1 MKKSLLLIALL
12 LAPIV
17 AASSLYFTSPATR
30 TGCQCDPQ
38 EFTLEL
44 YNQAAHGEVFT
55 LSIQTDSETFSTFVT
70 PTVESQPGSKSPVIA
85 FMTPHCDALPDTYEF
100 TIRAVGSAGTILT
113 AQGISIVEECHYLL
127 LHFTHEQSVC
137 SGEESRFDITLEN
150 AGYFPEAGS
159 LFTDLDPQLY
169 SLANSSFSLQPEA
182 SKQFHLYVTPPNE
195 MPPQTLTFK
204 VNASSFYTYR
214 ESFALL
220 HVLDCSN
227 LLIDMPEA
235 CIAVN
240 PGEQITEYYTLTN
253 NGIDDS
259 FDLELLC
266 PAFVTT
272 SVDEVTLASGE
283 SITLPLYI
291 EPSQQHLDQNFACS
305 VRATSQRYG
314 KQFTEST
321 EICVQKLYDADL
333 WTGLSGNSLTICEG
347 DSASIPFNLRNDG
360 KAVEYFL
367 QSTIGSLSSNNHYLT
382 PGQEIQFSVAI
393 PSTMSVGKH
402 DVTVTASNQFHS
414 ETETVRLTV
423 EKCYDASMSLGDST
437 MQICPGETLSTS
449 ATLYNKGTRADD
461 YSISVNAPSE
471 FSVIT
476 QPSQLSIPALS
487 NKQFSLAVSALYT
500 AEYGSQ
506 RQIEVIA
513 QDGTTSSA
521 TLSIELL
528 AHNVCHNL
536 LVTPDGLKEVEVC
549 QGNTFDVLLTNRGRF
564 TESLE
569 LTLEGPN
576 WAFVTPPSITLDP
589 GESKHAYVF
598 FSPPFLTQPGLYDLA
613 LQAAND
619 HVSGIANLQVKV
631 YPVGGLGHQ
640 IPNYTTQDY
649 ALEFEVPT
657 SVEFESGA
665 SRTLEFTVKNNGI
678 APLNNI
684 MLYFENDDLRVL
696 NESMAPFGLLPGQ
709 QRTVSVELEPERG
722 YGSYATMFRAV
733 AREKFIERSVTYS
746 VAPRSVIVELL
757 RQDYYREGN
766 ESFTT
771 VQLNVTNNGST
782 ALVLEPTTRFTGN
795 YSFEPSI
802 LSIEAGESMA
812 LQLSLPEPTEANATV
827 SLRLDTGDSA
837 YFDDFVLQPAPIG
850 VTGLFS
856 GAVTAAALVLT
867 LVLLAAGYYWV
878 TGGSQGKKPEKAPH
892 KKAVKK
898 RGGKRGTKKAKR

>member
-17 AASSLYFTSPATR
+17 AASSLYFTSPATMN
-30 TGCQCDPQ
+30 GCQCDPQ
-38 EFTLEL
+38 SFTLEL

-70 PTVESQPGSKSPVIA
+70 PTVESQPGSKNTVLA
-85 FMTPHCDALPDTYEF
+85 FMTPHCDALPGTYAF
-100 TIRAVGSAGTILT
+100 TIRAVGSAGTTLT
-113 AQGISIVEECHYLL
+113 SQGFSVVQECHYLL
-127 LHFTHEQSVC
+127 LQFTPEQSVC
-137 SGEESRFDITLEN
+137 SGEEARFDITLEN

-169 SLANSSFSLQPEA
+169 TLANSSFSLQPEA

-214 ESFALL
+214 ESYAVL
-220 HVLDCSN
+220 HVTDCSH

-240 PGEQITEYYTLTN
+240 PGEQVTEYYTLTN
-253 NGIDDS
+253 PGIADS

-291 EPSQQHLDQNFACS
+291 NPSQQHLNQDYACS

-314 KQFTEST
+314 KHFTEST
-321 EICVQKLYDADL
+321 EICVQKLYDVDL
-333 WTGLSGNSLTICEG
+333 WTDLSGNSLTICEG
-347 DSASIPFNLRNDG
+347 DSASIPFHLRNEG
-360 KAVEYFL
+360 KNAEYQL
-367 QSTIGSLSSNNHYLT
+367 QTTVGSLSDSSFYLSA
-382 PGQEIQFSVAI
+382 GQEALFTVAV
-393 PSTMSVGKH
+393 PSTMSVGRH
-402 DVTVTASNQFHS
+402 DVTVTASNQFHT

-423 EKCYDASMSLGDST
+423 EKCYDSSMSLGGST

-471 FSVIT
+471 FSVIA
-476 QPSQLSIPALS
+476 QPGQLSILALS
-487 NKQFSLAVSALYT
+487 NKQFALTVSALYT
-500 AEYGSQ
+500 AQYGTQ

-513 QDGTTSSA
+513 QDGTASSA

-549 QGNTFDVLLTNRGRF
+549 QGNTFDVLLTNKGRF

-576 WAFVTPPSITLDP
+576 WAFVTPPSIIIEP

-598 FSPPFLTQPGLYDLA
+598 FSPPFSTQPGIYDLTLRA
-613 LQAAND
+613 SND
-619 HVSGIANLQVKV
+619 HVSGTANLQVKV

-649 ALEFEVPT
+649 VLEFTVPT
-657 SVEFESGA
+657 SVEFEYGA

-696 NESMAPFGLLPGQ
+696 NESMAPFGLMPGQ
-709 QRTVSVELEPERG
+709 QRVISVELEPERD
-722 YGSYATMFRAV
+722 YGAYATMFRAV
-733 AREKFIERSVTYS
+733 AREKFVERSVTYS
-746 VAPRSVIVELL
+746 VAPRSVLVELL
-757 RQDYYREGN
+757 RQDYYMDGN
-766 ESFTT
+766 ESFTIA
-771 VQLNVTNNGST
+771 QLNVTNNGSV
-782 ALVLEPTTRFTGN
+782 AMVFEPTARFTGN
-795 YSFEPSI
+795 YSFEPESLSLEPGGSAI
-802 LSIEAGESMA
+802 LK
-812 LQLSLPEPTEANATV
+812 LSLPEPTEANATV
-827 SLRLDTGDSA
+827 STRLEAGDSA
-837 YFDDFVLQPAPIG
+837 YFDDIVIQPAPIG

-856 GAVTAAALVLT
+856 GAVTAAALVLAFVI
-867 LVLLAAGYYWV
+867 LMGLYYWV
-878 TGGSQGKKPEKAPH
+878 TGGSKPSKAP
-892 KKAVKK
+892 KAPSKK
-898 RGGKRGTKKAKR
+898 RGGKAKRKR